1 MSDLQKLDK
10 IEAAIKFA
18 RENAIVLGFLGTA
31 VPFIFGLGYTA
42 ITEINKAKDALSQF
56 TEIVEQFGEVK
67 GKVATLERENAALK
81 ERLNQ
86 TNESVANTQMRLS
99 DAYINAKEAK
109 TKSDQVERTTTRE
122 LEVLGQALKT
132 EIQAVRRATSN
143 RLGN

>member
-1 MSDLQKLDK
+1 MSDKDKLDK
-10 IEAAIKFA
+10 LEKAIKFA

-56 TEIVEQFGEVK
+56 TDIVEQFSEHK
-67 GKVATLERENAALK
+67 SKVATLERDNATLK

-86 TNESVANTQMRLS
+86 SNEALASTQMRLS

-109 TKSDQVERTTTRE
+109 TKADQVERTTTRE
-122 LEVLGQALKT
+122 LEILGSALKS
-132 EIQAVRRATSN
+132 EITAVKRATSN

>member
-1 MSDLQKLDK
+1 MSDLDKLDK
-10 IEAAIKFA
+10 IEKAIKFA

-56 TEIVEQFGEVK
+56 TDIVEQFSEYK
-67 GKVATLERENAALK
+67 SKVANLERDNASLK

-86 TNESVANTQMRLS
+86 SNEALASTQMRLS

-109 TKSDQVERTTTRE
+109 TKADQVERTTTRE
-122 LEVLGQALKT
+122 LEILGSALKS
-132 EIQAVRRATSN
+132 EITAVKRATSN

>member
-1 MSDLQKLDK
+1 MSDSDKLDK
-10 IEAAIKFA
+10 IESAIKFA

-56 TEIVEQFGEVK
+56 TDIVEQFGEYK
-67 GKVATLERENAALK
+67 SKVANLERDNASLK

-86 TNESVANTQMRLS
+86 SNEALASTQMRLS

-109 TKSDQVERTTTRE
+109 TKADQVERTTTRE
-122 LEVLGQALKT
+122 LEILGSALKS
-132 EIQAVRRATSN
+132 EITAVKRATSN

>member
-1 MSDLQKLDK
+1 MSDLDKLDK
-10 IEAAIKFA
+10 IESAIKFA

-56 TEIVEQFGEVK
+56 TEIVEQFGEYK
-67 GKVATLERENAALK
+67 SKVATLERENANLK

-86 TNESVANTQMRLS
+86 TNESVASTQMRLS

-109 TKSDQVERTTTRE
+109 TKADQVERTTTRE
-122 LEVLGQALKT
+122 LEILGSALKS
-132 EIQAVRRATSN
+132 EITAVKRATSN

>member
-56 TEIVEQFGEVK
+56 TDIVEQFSEYK
-67 GKVATLERENAALK
+67 SKVATLERENAALK
-81 ERLNQ
+81 ERLSQ

>member
-1 MSDLQKLDK
+1 MSDLKKLDK

-31 VPFIFGLGYTA
+31 VPFVFGLGYTA
-42 ITEINKAKDALSQF
+42 ITELNKAKDALSQF
-56 TEIVEQFGEVK
+56 TDIVEQFGEHK
-67 GKVATLERENAALK
+67 SKVAALERDNAALK

-86 TNESVANTQMRLS
+86 TNESVASTQMRLS

-109 TKSDQVERTTTRE
+109 TKADQVERTTTRE
-122 LEVLGQALKT
+122 LEILGSALKS
-132 EIQAVRRATSN
+132 EITAVKRATSN

>member
-1 MSDLQKLDK
+1 MSDSDKLDK
-10 IEAAIKFA
+10 IESAIKFA

-56 TEIVEQFGEVK
+56 TDIVEQFSEYK
-67 GKVATLERENAALK
+67 SKVATLERENAALK

>member
-56 TEIVEQFGEVK
+56 TDIVEQFSEYK
-67 GKVATLERENAALK
+67 SKVATLERENAALK

>member
-1 MSDLQKLDK
+1 MSDSDKLDK
-10 IEAAIKFA
+10 IESAIKFA

-56 TEIVEQFGEVK
+56 TEIVEQFSEYK
-67 GKVATLERENAALK
+67 SKVATLERENANLK

-122 LEVLGQALKT
+122 LEVLGQALKS
-132 EIQAVRRATSN
+132 EIQAVRRASTN